1 MNIRRIRK
9 QAQKGFT
16 LIELMIVVA
25 IIGVLASIALPAYQG
40 YVAKSQTAA
49 GLAEIA
55 GAKVNVEEFYG
66 KSTVPANLADLGLQ
80 GTTPRCTTTI
90 ATAPTNPGD
99 AVVITCTL
107 KGNGLINGKTIS
119 VSRNSDSAATDPSA
133 WKCVA
138 DATLDAKYKPQG
150 C

>member
-40 YVAKSQTAA
+40 YVAKSQAAA
-49 GLAEIA
+49 GLAEVA
-55 GAKVNVEEFYG
+55 GAKVNVEELYG
-66 KSTVPANLADLGLQ
+66 KSLAANTNALLGLQ
-80 GTTPRCTTTI
+80 TTTPRCSTI
-90 ATAPTNPGD
+90 AVTGGAAPGD
-99 AVVITCTL
+99 AVTITCTL
-107 KGNGLINGKTIS
+107 KGNGLVNGSTIA
-119 VSRNSDSAATDPSA
+119 VARNADSDATAPSA
-133 WKCVA
+133 WACSTNV
-138 DATLDAKYKPQG
+138 DTKYKPQG